1 MRGERRR
8 QRSHPWT
15 TTDPTPSIRSGPARG
30 EDAQIGH
37 RAGDPDR
44 RLDDTPRCC
53 GCCAPDGWTPVGRL
67 LVEIVC
73 DAGPGHSLAVNS
85 CREPGTP
92 LS

>member
-44 RLDDTPRCC
+44 RLGVRTPTSGNPDSEVVTGADYVDDR
-53 GCCAPDGWTPVGRL
+53 
-67 LVEIVC
+67 
-73 DAGPGHSLAVNS
+73 
-85 CREPGTP
+85 
-92 LS
+92 